1 MNSMSNIYTY
11 IRRCLIIC
19 TVLFAV
25 SGCQDGL
32 QPQEEGAASLRLVL
46 NVPKYEVELK
56 SVSSDPTS
64 PETWTKW
71 ERVVDGRYMYRVT
84 AFILQGNR
92 LVAHKDLELQGEAQ
106 EAVLD
111 FEANFT
117 HGSYT
122 LMVVANYSAHEA
134 ADGSNGIRRY
144 AGLEDFTATVEDLLN
159 RGLIDNFTSIYSNSF
174 INYKLKSTDGVCPL
188 TPQPLTL
195 VKTIELHPGVNQI
208 SGELVRTY
216 SRIRIAVENNSD
228 EELKISSMSFSE
240 IFTQSSAYLFSDKGY
255 LNEKVAIDVTS
266 SNALTPFTGTES
278 SPLTIPAKGISVVFD
293 AYILESQKGSSSDTY
308 SYSLGLNYGNQTS
321 YTLKSKTAITKK
333 ANVTSGHYIIITR
346 SGSKYLKAGSN
357 KVEVQANALGTLTA
371 GMSIPKEYVW
381 TFDNTTS
388 NNNNLL
394 ANQYYIGTADAMKS
408 GQTAYYIAQLSNNSA
423 TLGSNKSVYFTVGE
437 KNNYLTF
444 DCSSGG
450 STRYLYVNSS
460 TVQGYSSNG
469 TNAQFAL
476 YPVDVPTGHTTEIP
490 LNTINDRTG
499 QPEEVTEINRND
511 FINAV
516 VKVSYSKNQGHF
528 IYEVQNWGEG
538 GGNVSF
544 N

>member
-25 SGCQDGL
+25 YGCQDGL

-71 ERVVDGRYMYRVT
+71 ERAVDGRYMYRVT

-122 LMVVANYSAHEA
+122 LMAVANYSAHEA
-134 ADGSNGIRRY
+134 ADGSNGTRRY
-144 AGLEDFTATVEDLLN
+144 AGLEDFTATVEELLN
-159 RGLIDNFTSIYSNSF
+159 HGLVDNFTSIYSNSF

-216 SRIRIAVENNSD
+216 SRVRIAVENNSD
-228 EELKISSMSFSE
+228 EELKISSLTFSD
-240 IFTQSSAYLFSDKGY
+240 IFTQSSAYLFADKGY
-255 LNEKVAIDVTS
+255 LNDKIAIDASS

-278 SPLTIPAKGISVVFD
+278 SPLAIPAKEKAVVFD
-293 AYILESQKGSSSDTY
+293 AYILESQKGSANDTY
-308 SYSLGLNYGNQTS
+308 SYNLGLNYQGQTS

-333 ANVTSGHYIIITR
+333 ANVSTGHYVIMTR
-346 SGSKYLKAGSN
+346 SNSKYLKAGAN
-357 KVEVQANALGTLTA
+357 KVEVLSNALGTLTA

-381 TFDNTTS
+381 TFDNS
-388 NNNNLL
+388 NLS

-408 GQTAYYIAQLSNNSA
+408 GQTAYYMAQPTNNSVP
-423 TLGSNKSVYFTVGE
+423 LGSNKSVYFTVGE
-437 KNNYLTF
+437 NNNYLTF
-444 DCSSGG
+444 EASSGNL
-450 STRYLYVNSS
+450 RYLYVNNNI
-460 TVQGYSSNG
+460 VQGYSSNR
-469 TNAQFAL
+469 TNAQFML
-476 YPVDVPTGHTTEIP
+476 YPVDVPIGSVTEIP
-490 LNTINDRTG
+490 LNTIDDRTG
-499 QPEEVTEINRND
+499 QAEEVTQISRND

-528 IYEVQNWGEG
+528 VYEVQNWGEAG
-538 GGNVSF
+538 GDVSF